1 MRKFICV
8 FMGIVFL
15 SGIARADEGP
25 ADNSLRLIA
34 DVHALPYFMEPTY
47 AMNGM
52 AFNGS
57 VFFGWG
63 SRAIFIGA
71 EVWENYLTL
80 DAPTDV
86 YNYNGAWNILRGTAT
101 LHLAPADWLALKFGL
116 GGAWFSSAF
125 SSDDVGIVGRQG
137 PAASAVAD
145 AAVILV
151 PAVLSIALR
160 NRLDLVF
167 LPEGLTPFYY
177 GGLNISVSPGVA
189 WLTFYAEAGVQ
200 TFIQA
205 DLPRTQNDAM
215 FVWGAGVRIN
225 IAFAAASAGA
235 APVTVTVTV
244 KKPIEGKKPV
254 RDEQKEREK
263 QVQELKTGTTGKIV
277 AFDTIIFFPDSP
289 AIKPESYPVLDQIA
303 LILKERKTIAVEIR
317 GHTNDL
323 GDAKDEFDLSLKRAE
338 AVRKYLVGKGIA
350 LARMKC
356 AGLGSEFSKNLAVTE
371 TNRKVEFRILS
382 E

>member
-1 MRKFICV
+1 
-8 FMGIVFL
+8 
-15 SGIARADEGP
+15 
-25 ADNSLRLIA
+25 
-34 DVHALPYFMEPTY
+34 
-47 AMNGM
+47 
-52 AFNGS
+52 
-57 VFFGWG
+57 
-63 SRAIFIGA
+63 
-71 EVWENYLTL
+71 
-80 DAPTDV
+80 
-86 YNYNGAWNILRGTAT
+86 
-101 LHLAPADWLALKFGL
+101 
-116 GGAWFSSAF
+116 
-125 SSDDVGIVGRQG
+125 
-137 PAASAVAD
+137 
-145 AAVILV
+145 
-151 PAVLSIALR
+151 
-160 NRLDLVF
+160 
-167 LPEGLTPFYY
+167 
-177 GGLNISVSPGVA
+177 
-189 WLTFYAEAGVQ
+189 
-200 TFIQA
+200 
-205 DLPRTQNDAM
+205 
-215 FVWGAGVRIN
+215 
-225 IAFAAASAGA
+225 
-235 APVTVTVTV
+235 VTV